1 MESREKVDG
10 FSCPRSVQ
18 GMVVE
23 SARQWVRFGTTG
35 GHGASLE
42 EVHGGDNLRDA
53 GLGLHTLSI
62 VRLRGG
68 GRRAKGG
75 RTQLCYCGLPSS
87 NVVVLR
93 EVFEGPAAQWTLMC
107 FFLESSSLLWAAG
120 HAGRSRG
127 AIWAIGVFVEALLGM
142 VNFRGCWQAGGRLD
156 SLLKGS
162 WEAQVEGM
170 CRPWLVRTRKR
181 RTRRRMRVG
190 RTAAAARGS
199 PRVGWVW
206 AGLKQRS
213 QLSRASIMVKDG
225 G

>member
-1 MESREKVDG
+1 MVFLARDRYKAWWWNLHGNGYGLARLEDTVPVSRRCTEETI
-10 FSCPRSVQ
+10 FAMQ
-18 GMVVE
+18 G
-23 SARQWVRFGTTG
+23 WV
-35 GHGASLE
+35 
-42 EVHGGDNLRDA
+42 
-53 GLGLHTLSI
+53 LHTLSI

-162 WEAQVEGM
+162 WEAQVDGM
-170 CRPWLVRTRKR
+170 CRPWPVRTRKQ

-199 PRVGWVW
+199 ARQPPGGVVVG
-206 AGLKQRS
+206 
-213 QLSRASIMVKDG
+213 RAQAA
-225 G
+225 